1 MEQEE
6 ITEGQSAEDR
16 TAAVEALHSSSTLK
30 SRTNQIDSLWSP
42 NGLEGEKFKYKS
54 EFFLLNTTFFF
65 CRFFYFFAVNSNH
78 ANKTSIK
85 YLNYNI
91 ISF

>member
-30 SRTNQIDSLWSP
+30 SRTNQTGSSWSP
-42 NGLEGEKFKYKS
+42 N
-54 EFFLLNTTFFF
+54 
-65 CRFFYFFAVNSNH
+65 
-78 ANKTSIK
+78 
-85 YLNYNI
+85 
-91 ISF
+91 